1 MFAVMGQLGLLA
13 GVGNDPG
20 STVISIFKTSE

>member
-13 GVGNDPG
+13 GLEMIQG